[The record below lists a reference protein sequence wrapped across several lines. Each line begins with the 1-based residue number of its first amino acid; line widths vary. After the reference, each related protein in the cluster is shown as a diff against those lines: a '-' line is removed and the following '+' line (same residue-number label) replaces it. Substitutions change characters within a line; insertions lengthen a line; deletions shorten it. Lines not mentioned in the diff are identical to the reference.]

1 MSTITATKA
10 DRDVLLFESVF
21 FSDNSKKQESSHK
34 GQHYVYD
41 QHVLV
46 LLWFAGRAWPSR
58 FVPDIYV
65 GHIMQ

>member
-10 DRDVLLFESVF
+10 IVVLLSEPVL
-21 FSDNSKKQESSHK
+21 FSDNSKKQESSHE

-58 FVPDIYV
+58 YVPDIYV

>member
-1 MSTITATKA
+1 M
-10 DRDVLLFESVF
+10 LLFESVF
-21 FSDNSKKQESSHK
+21 FSDNSKKQESGHE
-34 GQHYVYD
+34 GQHYVDD

-58 FVPDIYV
+58 YVPDIYV

>member
-10 DRDVLLFESVF
+10 IVMFCCLSPS
-21 FSDNSKKQESSHK
+21 FSPITPKMQESSHE

-58 FVPDIYV
+58 YVPDIYV